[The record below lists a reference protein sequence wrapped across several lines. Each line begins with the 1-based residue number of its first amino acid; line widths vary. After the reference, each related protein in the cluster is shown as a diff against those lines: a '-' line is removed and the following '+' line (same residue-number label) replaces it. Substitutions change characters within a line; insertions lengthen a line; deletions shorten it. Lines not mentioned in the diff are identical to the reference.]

1 MQMYAS
7 TVKAVS
13 LYLHAKPYKRWH
25 AVLLSAYDAVQH
37 GIAHDV
43 WAVEQAVYLRIWQA
57 VQGAAAAFPAPRQGA
72 DTATRSTVPFAP
84 AAKALQ
90 RAKRALIPS

>member
-7 TVKAVS
+7 TAKAVS
-13 LYLHAKPYKRWH
+13 LYLQAKPYKRWH
-25 AVLLSAYDAVQH
+25 AVLLSAYDAVQPDT
-37 GIAHDV
+37 AHDA
-43 WAVEQAVYLRIWQA
+43 WATEQAVYLRIWQA
-57 VQGAAAAFPAPRQGA
+57 FQGAVAAFPAPRQGA
-72 DTATRSTVPFAP
+72 DTATKSTVPFAP